1 MKKLAVFAIIVLIFG
16 TISPSLVDRAYG
28 QSDPSIL
35 LRIAVQAD
43 KQIVNQL
50 DRVYGDQIPNNL
62 QILYDKG
69 HRAVYSLDESLP
81 NDIEKAKQDFL
92 LAMNSFMQISRTI
105 SQSSEKVVVVTVS
118 DKSNRHLTSEID
130 RLEKYVLT
138 LKTIS
143 KKLDAK
149 INFENID
156 DLLLK
161 TRNQINNGTEI
172 PSETIIQLKSS
183 ITSIEKDKIR
193 AKRLYNT
200 LDRIGLLAHVKVEDI
215 INYGESLGTGVAV
228 ELNLKYDF
236 LCTVLEAPFTS
247 IADVAL
253 KRYKI
258 FPTKLTFIDRNS
270 PNETSIYDVGFELI
284 IVAYIRPNC
293 FFKNCCDSFR
303 DLPDKFNNPTLS
315 SYIVPSREIV
325 YVLRSCVSPHK
336 ETIS

>member
-130 RLEKYVLT
+130 RLEKYVKT
-138 LKTIS
+138 LEKIS
-143 KKLDAK
+143 KKYNTNVESDFIKIYDLIQELRIQINDGYGTYDDVINEIKIILDSVKNDIRESAIKQKSDFIKRFFDRLLNQVDK
-149 INFENID
+149 ILTHAQDNDVDQIQID
-156 DLLLK
+156 KAHALILEIRELLSK
-161 TRNQINNGTEI
+161 NQINDAKVVFTELKGLM
-172 PSETIIQLKSS
+172 EIIGYPIR
-183 ITSIEKDKIR
+183 IT
-193 AKRLYNT
+193 
-200 LDRIGLLAHVKVEDI
+200 
-215 INYGESLGTGVAV
+215 
-228 ELNLKYDF
+228 
-236 LCTVLEAPFTS
+236 
-247 IADVAL
+247 
-253 KRYKI
+253 
-258 FPTKLTFIDRNS
+258 
-270 PNETSIYDVGFELI
+270 
-284 IVAYIRPNC
+284 
-293 FFKNCCDSFR
+293 
-303 DLPDKFNNPTLS
+303 
-315 SYIVPSREIV
+315 
-325 YVLRSCVSPHK
+325 
-336 ETIS
+336 

>member
-130 RLEKYVLT
+130 RLEKYVKT
-138 LKTIS
+138 LEKIS
-143 KKLDAK
+143 KKYNTNVESDFIKIYDLIQELRIQINDGYGTYDDVINEIKIILDSIKNDIRESAIKQRSDFIKRFFDRLLNQVDK
-149 INFENID
+149 ILTHAQDNDVDQIQID
-156 DLLLK
+156 KAHALILEIRELLSK
-161 TRNQINNGTEI
+161 NQINDAKVVFAE
-172 PSETIIQLKSS
+172 LKGFMEKIGYPIR
-183 ITSIEKDKIR
+183 IT
-193 AKRLYNT
+193 
-200 LDRIGLLAHVKVEDI
+200 
-215 INYGESLGTGVAV
+215 
-228 ELNLKYDF
+228 
-236 LCTVLEAPFTS
+236 
-247 IADVAL
+247 
-253 KRYKI
+253 
-258 FPTKLTFIDRNS
+258 
-270 PNETSIYDVGFELI
+270 
-284 IVAYIRPNC
+284 
-293 FFKNCCDSFR
+293 
-303 DLPDKFNNPTLS
+303 
-315 SYIVPSREIV
+315 
-325 YVLRSCVSPHK
+325 
-336 ETIS
+336 

>member
-105 SQSSEKVVVVTVS
+105 SQSSEKVAVVTVS

-130 RLEKYVLT
+130 RLEKYVKT
-138 LKTIS
+138 LEKIS
-143 KKLDAK
+143 KKYNTNVESDFIKIYDLIQELRIQINDGYGTYDDVINEIKIILDSVKNDIRESAIKQKSDFIKRFFDRLLNQVDK
-149 INFENID
+149 ILTHAQDNDVDQIQID
-156 DLLLK
+156 KAHALILEIRELLSK
-161 TRNQINNGTEI
+161 NQINDAKVVFAE
-172 PSETIIQLKSS
+172 LKGFMEKIGYPIR
-183 ITSIEKDKIR
+183 IT
-193 AKRLYNT
+193 
-200 LDRIGLLAHVKVEDI
+200 
-215 INYGESLGTGVAV
+215 
-228 ELNLKYDF
+228 
-236 LCTVLEAPFTS
+236 
-247 IADVAL
+247 
-253 KRYKI
+253 
-258 FPTKLTFIDRNS
+258 
-270 PNETSIYDVGFELI
+270 
-284 IVAYIRPNC
+284 
-293 FFKNCCDSFR
+293 
-303 DLPDKFNNPTLS
+303 
-315 SYIVPSREIV
+315 
-325 YVLRSCVSPHK
+325 
-336 ETIS
+336 

>member
-118 DKSNRHLTSEID
+118 DKSNRDLTSEID
-130 RLEKYVLT
+130 RLEKYVKT
-138 LKTIS
+138 LEKIS
-143 KKLDAK
+143 KKYNTNVESDFIK
-149 INFENID
+149 IY
-156 DLLLK
+156 DLIQEL
-161 TRNQINNGTEI
+161 RIQINNG
-172 PSETIIQLKSS
+172 
-183 ITSIEKDKIR
+183 
-193 AKRLYNT
+193 
-200 LDRIGLLAHVKVEDI
+200 
-215 INYGESLGTGVAV
+215 YGEYDDVINEIKIILDSIKNDIRESAIEQRSDFIKRFFDRLLNQVDKLLTHAQNNDVDQIQIDKASALILEIR
-228 ELNLKYDF
+228 ELLSKNQINDAKVVFAELKELMKNIGY
-236 LCTVLEAPFTS
+236 S
-247 IADVAL
+247 I
-253 KRYKI
+253 RI
-258 FPTKLTFIDRNS
+258 T
-270 PNETSIYDVGFELI
+270 
-284 IVAYIRPNC
+284 
-293 FFKNCCDSFR
+293 
-303 DLPDKFNNPTLS
+303 
-315 SYIVPSREIV
+315 
-325 YVLRSCVSPHK
+325 
-336 ETIS
+336 

>member
-130 RLEKYVLT
+130 RLEKYVKT
-138 LKTIS
+138 LEKIS
-143 KKLDAK
+143 KKYNTNVESDFIK
-149 INFENID
+149 IY
-156 DLLLK
+156 DLIQEL
-161 TRNQINNGTEI
+161 RIQINNG
-172 PSETIIQLKSS
+172 
-183 ITSIEKDKIR
+183 
-193 AKRLYNT
+193 
-200 LDRIGLLAHVKVEDI
+200 
-215 INYGESLGTGVAV
+215 YGEYDDVINEIKIILDSIKNDIRESAIKQRSDFIKRFFDRLLNQVDKLLTHAQNNDVDQIQIDKASALILEIR
-228 ELNLKYDF
+228 ELLSKNQINDAKVVFAELKELMKNIGY
-236 LCTVLEAPFTS
+236 S
-247 IADVAL
+247 I
-253 KRYKI
+253 RI
-258 FPTKLTFIDRNS
+258 T
-270 PNETSIYDVGFELI
+270 
-284 IVAYIRPNC
+284 
-293 FFKNCCDSFR
+293 
-303 DLPDKFNNPTLS
+303 
-315 SYIVPSREIV
+315 
-325 YVLRSCVSPHK
+325 
-336 ETIS
+336 